1 MDPFKPKKENRL
13 YEIDKDRI
21 LEEAK
26 KKLNKP
32 RKEVKFTWEGLKNAI
47 PFLETNPFDP
57 LKLKRIKELT
67 EGEPAKEK
75 DYIEGFEEIERALMG
90 GVQDLGYS
98 VGSLLTEGLDYAFDT
113 KYLDA
118 LDKAYEENKIK
129 DPDTLV
135 GALGKIG
142 VQYGIPGSAVLKVG
156 ARGRAI
162 AKGKEA
168 LGKVSKAK
176 KATQIAKRAGYM
188 AGSFAAVD
196 FLASTPETPTL
207 FTEKENEIERLNTII
222 NKYKAKNTSPKKNQG
237 VETPENDKKILNV
250 LNIME

>member
-1 MDPFKPKKENRL
+1 MEPFKKKKTE
-13 YEIDKDRI
+13 KDLI
-21 LEEAK
+21 NEVIVK
-26 KKLNKP
+26 NTIKDKLNKP

-75 DYIEGFEEIERALMG
+75 DYIEGYEEIEKALYG

-98 VGSLLTEGLDYAFDT
+98 IGSLLTEGLDYAFDT

-118 LDKAYEENKIK
+118 LDKAYEENKVK

-135 GALGKIG
+135 GEFAKLG
-142 VQYGIPGSAVLKVG
+142 VQYGIPGSAILKVG

-176 KATQIAKRAGYM
+176 KATQMKK
-188 AGSFAAVD
+188 V
-196 FLASTPETPTL
+196 
-207 FTEKENEIERLNTII
+207 NQVEI
-222 NKYKAKNTSPKKNQG
+222 
-237 VETPENDKKILNV
+237 
-250 LNIME
+250 